1 MTVEGLHCF
10 GASMNLSDWLFNPSG
25 LTPHGFCLLWVPGLI
40 YLHAISDAV
49 IGIAYF
55 SIPLAL
61 AAFAARRKDLQYT
74 WVIQLFVAFIL
85 ACGTTHFMSILT
97 LWVPVYGIE
106 GLIKGITAA
115 LSIATAALLW
125 PLLPKLLAIPS
136 PRQLSDVNEQL
147 SRKILEHENT
157 LALLLASEAEVK
169 KANTELE
176 KRVGERTAELSA
188 TNEKLVAT
196 LAQRDLL
203 LREVYHRVKN
213 NLQVVDSIVA
223 LQARKL
229 EDADAIAAMAS
240 LRSRIHALGLVH
252 QQLMGS
258 NDLETFDIAPFLRE
272 LSENLLSAS
281 GKNGITVEVSAA
293 PHFVNLDFAIS
304 VGLIVTE
311 LVTNSL
317 KHAFDAPGGQIRVLL
332 DERAGGDLALVVAD
346 NGRAA
351 GEPVTENKGLGTT
364 ILQGFVSQ
372 LRARM
377 TVTRDKGTRTEI
389 AIPFGSV
396 A

>member
-1 MTVEGLHCF
+1 MD
-10 GASMNLSDWLFNPSG
+10 LSDWLFNPSG

-49 IGIAYF
+49 IGVAYF

-106 GLIKGITAA
+106 GLIKGITAV

-136 PRQLSDVNEQL
+136 PRQLSDVNAEL
-147 SRKILEHENT
+147 SRKILEHEDT
-157 LALLLASEAEVK
+157 LALLRASEVEVK
-169 KANTELE
+169 RANSELE

-223 LQARKL
+223 LQVRKL

-258 NDLETFDIAPFLRE
+258 SDLETFDIAPFLRE
-272 LSENLLSAS
+272 LSANLLSAS
-281 GKNGITVEVSAA
+281 GKEGVTIEVSARA
-293 PHFVNLDFAIS
+293 HLVNLDFAIS

-317 KHAFDAPGGQIRVLL
+317 KHAFGTSGGQITVFL
-332 DERAGGDLALVVAD
+332 DDRADGDIALVVAD
-346 NGRAA
+346 NGQA
-351 GEPVTENKGLGTT
+351 GPEPAPANKGLGTS

-372 LRARM
+372 LKAKM
-377 TVTRDKGTRTEI
+377 TVTRNKGTRTEI
-389 AIPFGSV
+389 AIPSGV
-396 A
+396 IA

>member
-1 MTVEGLHCF
+1 
-10 GASMNLSDWLFNPSG
+10 MNLSDWLFNPSG

-49 IGIAYF
+49 IGLSYF

-61 AAFAARRKDLQYT
+61 AAFAAKRKDLQYT
-74 WVIQLFVAFIL
+74 WVIQLFIAFIL
-85 ACGTTHFMSILT
+85 ACGTTHFMAILT

-106 GLIKGITAA
+106 GVIKALTAV
-115 LSIATAALLW
+115 LSIATAILLW

-136 PRQLSDVNEQL
+136 PSQLSDVNAQL
-147 SRKILEHENT
+147 GKQIQEHEIT
-157 LALLLASEAEVK
+157 LALLRKSEAEVK
-169 KANTELE
+169 NANSELE
-176 KRVGERTAELSA
+176 KRVTERTAELSA
-188 TNEKLVAT
+188 ANAQLVAT

-213 NLQVVDSIVA
+213 NLQVVDSIVS

-229 EDADAIAAMAS
+229 QDVDALAALAS

-258 NDLETFDIAPFLRE
+258 SDLETFDIAPFLRE

-281 GKNGITVEVSAA
+281 GKDGIAIEISASS
-293 PHFVNLDFAIS
+293 HLVTLDFAIS

-317 KHAFDAPGGQIRVLL
+317 KHAFGNSGGRIQVLL
-332 DERAGGDLALVVAD
+332 ENRANGDMGLVVAD
-346 NGRAA
+346 NGK
-351 GEPVTENKGLGTT
+351 GETENTPTGKGLGTT
-364 ILQGFVSQ
+364 ILNGFVSQ
-372 LRARM
+372 LKANM
-377 TVTRDKGTRTEI
+377 TVTRQKGTRTEI
-389 AIPFGSV
+389 AIPCGSI